1 MSHYIDVRNDDL
13 SEKSLEWI
21 SEMKVAPKLRL
32 SVRQRLSWSDPF
44 FKLTQ
49 NVMEEGTVKDV

>member
-13 SEKSLEWI
+13 SEKSL
-21 SEMKVAPKLRL
+21 SEMKVAPTLRL
-32 SVRQRLSWSDPF
+32 SVPWRLSWSDPF

-49 NVMEEGTVKDV
+49 NMMEEGTVEDV